1 MYKFGCSQYKC
12 FLNAFFS
19 YQKCIRWRY
28 EGLQDEVSAIILF
41 SNIFLFHFLQHFLY
55 AFTND
60 IQCPLKFTHFYTHRK
75 LYTRGS
81 NSCTSHFFDVTIL
94 TAGYKIWWWITS
106 SMHNLFQTI
115 SLHYNYRY
123 VFKNIWT
130 PFTSLSTN

>member
-1 MYKFGCSQYKC
+1 MKITKQPTYIAVHYTPFLLFRNVQNLQNLQMYKFGCSQYKC

-94 TAGYKIWWWITS
+94 TAGYKI
-106 SMHNLFQTI
+106 
-115 SLHYNYRY
+115 
-123 VFKNIWT
+123 
-130 PFTSLSTN
+130 